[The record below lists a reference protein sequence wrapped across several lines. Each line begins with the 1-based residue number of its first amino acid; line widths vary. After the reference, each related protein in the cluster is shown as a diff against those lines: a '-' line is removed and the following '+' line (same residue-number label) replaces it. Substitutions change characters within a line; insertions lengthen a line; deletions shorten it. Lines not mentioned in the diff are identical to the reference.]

1 MKYEISKQVLNT
13 YDLGEIELYLKG
25 KELSLNPYF
34 DSSELLAAVDTKEE
48 AWQELKKYKSSIV
61 KSSGGHRLIEYV
73 VEAVDEDGNAEFM
86 GRADFEG
93 LIIWYLEEVRA
104 AAPKK
109 KKDWHNGM
117 VQDSDPAHV
126 VKDVELIDWFFSKA
140 EALAEL
146 KRHECYVDYD
156 EAHEFCV
163 ENVIIGDI
171 DDQYTWEFGGDCY
184 VGNYPYVAVYIK
196 NKYHVENR
204 FVELFDDVDD
214 ANWNIDEEWLADNLE
229 EGDEALIYVNMDGE
243 KIASFKVELKEEE
256 N

>member
-48 AWQELKKYKSSIV
+48 AWKELRKYKSSIA
-61 KSSGGHRLIEYV
+61 KLSGGHRLTEYV
-73 VEAVDEDGNAEFM
+73 VEAVDEDGNVEFM
-86 GRADFEG
+86 GRADFEE

-109 KKDWHNGM
+109 RKDWHNGM

-126 VKDVELIDWFFSKA
+126 VKEVEWIDWFFSKK
-140 EALAEL
+140 EALTEL
-146 KRHECYVDYD
+146 KAHECYVDYD

-163 ENVIIGDI
+163 EGVIVGDI
-171 DDQYTWEFGGDCY
+171 DDQYTWEFSGDCY
-184 VGNYPYVAVYIK
+184 VGNYPYVAVY
-196 NKYHVENR
+196 VEDNR
-204 FVELFDDVDD
+204 HIEYQFLELFDDLKD
-214 ANWNIDEEWLADNLE
+214 AERNIDDQWLEDNIGEDDVKLHFF
-229 EGDEALIYVNMDGE
+229 NMDRE
-243 KIASFKVELKEEE
+243 EIKVMEV
-256 N
+256 NQ